1 MINQNGIIVKKTNF
15 QKINFV
21 KIVTPKGKMDAV
33 IYGKKQ
39 INLLYIFNFELVETN
54 KKNLYT
60 VRKFNIVEK
69 FEQLNTK
76 EKLLGAF
83 FVVDVASQ
91 IDVDYNFIVNTI
103 KSLEK
108 DNIRVCLKN
117 FLVKTLLDN
126 GIYKNNIDDDISN
139 MALELEKYL
148 GKKLKVGLN
157 EVFTATR

>member
-1 MINQNGIIVKKTNF
+1 MINENGIIVKKTNF

-21 KIVTPKGKMDAV
+21 KIVTPKGKIDAV

-39 INLLYIFNFELVETN
+39 INLLYVFNFELVETN
-54 KKNLYT
+54 KKHLYT
-60 VRKFNIVEK
+60 VRKFHIVEK
-69 FEQLNTK
+69 FEQLDTK
-76 EKLLGAF
+76 EKLMGAF
-83 FVVDVASQ
+83 FVVDIASQ
-91 IDVDYNFIVNTI
+91 IDIDYNFIVNTI

-108 DNIRVCLKN
+108 DNIKACLKK

-126 GIYKNNIDDDISN
+126 GIYKNNVDDGISN

-148 GKKLKVGLN
+148 GKKLKVGLD